1 MPSYL
6 VFYCGDPVDDE
17 LAAEITRRVRGVTA
31 GRAGWFDEPDAAS
44 AAERT
49 CGGYLQTEDL
59 AADEATAL
67 LEVARALSAEL
78 ELTVAVEFNERP
90 LGQFAPGGVPG
101 GALPALLR

>member
-17 LAAEITRRVRGVTA
+17 LAEEITRRVRGVAA

-44 AAERT
+44 PAERT
-49 CGGYLQTEDL
+49 CGGYLRTEDL
-59 AADEATAL
+59 ATPEAAEL
-67 LEVARALSAEL
+67 LAVARALSAEL
-78 ELTVAVEFNERP
+78 ELAVAVEFNERP
-90 LGQFAPGGVPG
+90 LGQFAPGGVPS